1 MNDATSIEN
10 TNTPMLSNSKKKN
23 KKKEKRTKEKE
34 ERIKCY
40 KHIFMDV

>member
-1 MNDATSIEN
+1 MNEATSIEK
-10 TNTPMLSNSKKKN
+10 TNTQMLSNSKKKN